1 MPNPGLRLTSPPRR
15 SPSVVLL
22 LLAAFTFALALAVE
36 PVSTNDSGV
45 VPDIASH
52 WIAEWDA
59 GHWSTC
65 WNQFNSEIR
74 GKITL
79 DDWGKRAADTQ
90 KRIGKVTGRKLAKVV
105 GPTNAETTV
114 TVQFEASFEYLGA
127 CSEKLML
134 EKQPDGTW
142 SVAGHLIAPNPSA
155 PPPPAAAGAPAYQYS
170 PPIAASIAD
179 LAYAEK
185 SPLEK
190 LDLYLPAP
198 SNSPA
203 PVVIWIHGGAFIVG
217 DKRSMPRKDFGPPPK
232 PTSRMGPFQIQVP
245 DVAALTAKG
254 YAVVSLNYRLG
265 TSMDTGALPAVQDG
279 KAAVRFL
286 RANAA
291 KYHLDPD
298 KFAAWGNSAG
308 GYMAAML
315 GVTGDQPSPFDDPS
329 LGNVGVSSAVQAVV
343 VWYGA
348 EDRLPGADLSI
359 VHYLPTAKSLP
370 AFRIVNGD
378 ADQIISPA
386 QARRLNAELTKAGA
400 RSTFTLLPGAGH
412 EDPAYMATQMT
423 PTFAFLDQKFGR

>member
-1 MPNPGLRLTSPPRR
+1 MSPT
-15 SPSVVLL
+15 LL
-22 LLAAFTFALALAVE
+22 LLLLLL
-36 PVSTNDSGV
+36 V
-45 VPDIASH
+45 VVVTLS
-52 WIAEWDA
+52 
-59 GHWSTC
+59 
-65 WNQFNSEIR
+65 R
-74 GKITL
+74 GQ
-79 DDWGKRAADTQ
+79 G
-90 KRIGKVTGRKLAKVV
+90 
-105 GPTNAETTV
+105 
-114 TVQFEASFEYLGA
+114 
-127 CSEKLML
+127 
-134 EKQPDGTW
+134 
-142 SVAGHLIAPNPSA
+142 
-155 PPPPAAAGAPAYQYS
+155 PAAGGTTGSLVADGAAAYHYS
-170 PPIAASIAD
+170 PPIAATIVD

-198 SNSPA
+198 SASPA
-203 PVVIWIHGGAFIVG
+203 PVVIWIHGGALMVG

-232 PTSRMGPFQIQVP
+232 PTGRMGPFQIQVP

-265 TSMDTGALPAVQDG
+265 PSMDAAALPAVQDG

-291 KYHLDPD
+291 KYHLNPD

-348 EDRLPGADLSI
+348 EDRLRSADLSI
-359 VHYLPTAKSLP
+359 AHYLPTAKSLP

-386 QARRLNAELTKAGA
+386 QARRLNEALIKAGA
-400 RSTFTLLPGAGH
+400 KSTFTLLPGAGH
-412 EDPAYMATQMT
+412 EEPAYMLTQMT
-423 PTFAFLDQKFGR
+423 PTFAFLDQTFGR